1 MGAGFTFRIEP
12 AWRWAPA
19 AKTHWETMH
28 LKERETHEPVARSR
42 LLARPV
48 EHIDVT
54 AFDGRAVVDTYRN
67 AAFQAR
73 NLAEAADI
81 LAEML
86 ADRGCTVIVTL
97 AGSLVSAGLKEA
109 LITLVECDMVDVI
122 VATGAIVVDQDFF
135 EALGFRHYQA
145 PGSPDAP
152 VASDE
157 ELRDLGI
164 DRIYDTYIDEAELQ
178 RCDAIV
184 AGIFDGLAARPHSS
198 RELVRELGAHLERHH
213 PDARSIVL
221 AAHRREVPIFVPA
234 LSDSSAGFG
243 VVAHRARAAALGLPH
258 LAFDSGK
265 DFHELARIKLAA
277 AETGLLMVGGGV
289 PKNFAQDAVVAARM
303 LAGEQTVAASG
314 LAGEEGDAPRTAPV
328 AMHKYAVQ
336 LTVAD
341 ARDGGLSGSTLREAT
356 TWGKVDPARERM
368 VFGEATVTLSLL
380 ASDAYHRGVWR
391 GREGRRLGAMFDAAS
406 LRAAG
411 APQAGPP

>member
-1 MGAGFTFRIEP
+1 MERTERDSRGTP
-12 AWRWAPA
+12 ARN
-19 AKTHWETMH
+19 
-28 LKERETHEPVARSR
+28 R

-54 AFDGRAVVDTYRN
+54 AFDGRSVLDTYRN

-81 LAEML
+81 FAEML
-86 ADRGCTVIVTL
+86 ADRDCTVILTL

-109 LITLVECDMVDVI
+109 LLTMVECNMVDVI

-135 EALGFRHYQA
+135 EALGFRHYMA

-152 VASDE
+152 AVDDE
-157 ELRDLGI
+157 ELRRLGI
-164 DRIYDTYIDEAELQ
+164 DRIYDTYISEAELQ
-178 RCDAIV
+178 RCDEVV
-184 AGIFDGLAARPHSS
+184 AGILDGLDARPYSS
-198 RELVRELGAHLERHH
+198 RELMAELGGYLERHH
-213 PDARSIVL
+213 ARARSIVL
-221 AAHRREVPIFVPA
+221 AAHRKQVPVFVPA

-277 AETGLLMVGGGV
+277 SATGLLMVGGGV

-303 LAGEQTVAASG
+303 LAEFDGG
-314 LAGEEGDAPRTAPV
+314 KGGDAGASDV
-328 AMHKYAVQ
+328 AMHRYAVQ

-341 ARDGGLSGSTLREAT
+341 VRDGGLSGSTLREAT
-356 TWGKVDPARERM
+356 TWGKIETARERM
-368 VFGEATVTLSLL
+368 VYGEATITLSLL
-380 ASDAYHRGVWR
+380 TSDAYHRGTWR
-391 GREGRRLGAMFDAAS
+391 RREGRRLGALFGEHAS
-406 LRAAG
+406 VS
-411 APQAGPP
+411 AGPM

>member
-1 MGAGFTFRIEP
+1 MT
-12 AWRWAPA
+12 
-19 AKTHWETMH
+19 
-28 LKERETHEPVARSR
+28 ERAHGPVTRSR
-42 LLARPV
+42 LLANPV

-54 AFDGRAVVDTYRN
+54 AFDGRAVIDTYRN

-73 NLAEAADI
+73 NLADAADI
-81 LAEML
+81 FADML
-86 ADRGCTVIVTL
+86 ADRDCTVILTL

-109 LITLVECDMVDVI
+109 LLTLVECDMVDAI

-135 EALGFRHYQA
+135 EALGFRHFQA

-152 VASDE
+152 AASDE

-164 DRIYDTYIDEAELQ
+164 DRIYDTYIAEAELQ
-178 RCDAIV
+178 RCDEIV
-184 AGIFDGLAARPHSS
+184 AGIFDGLEARPYSS
-198 RELVRELGAHLERHH
+198 RELVRELGAYLERHR

-221 AAHRREVPIFVPA
+221 AAHRRDVPIFVPA

-243 VVAHRARAAALGLPH
+243 VVAHRARAAAMGLPH
-258 LAFDSGK
+258 VAFDSGK
-265 DFHELARIKLAA
+265 DFHELAEIKLAA

-303 LAGEQTVAASG
+303 LAGEQTAAASG
-314 LAGEEGDAPRTAPV
+314 LTGDEGDPSRAASV
-328 AMHKYAVQ
+328 AMHRYAVQ

-356 TWGKVDPARERM
+356 TWGKVDPTRERM

-391 GREGRRLGAMFDAAS
+391 GREGRRLGAMFDAAT
-406 LRAAG
+406 LRAA
-411 APQAGPP
+411 AALQAGPP

>member
-1 MGAGFTFRIEP
+1 MACR
-12 AWRWAPA
+12 R
-19 AKTHWETMH
+19 
-28 LKERETHEPVARSR
+28 KEDLSVLHEDRKSR

-54 AFDGRAVVDTYRN
+54 AFDGSVVVDTYRN

-81 LAEML
+81 FAEML
-86 ADRGCTVIVTL
+86 AEPRCTVIVTL

-109 LITLVECDMVDVI
+109 LLTLVERDMVDV
-122 VATGAIVVDQDFF
+122 VVSTGAVIVDQDFF
-135 EALGFRHYQA
+135 EALGFRHYVA
-145 PGSPDAP
+145 PGSPEAP

-178 RCDAIV
+178 VCDETV
-184 AGIFDGLAARPHSS
+184 AEVFDGLEPRPYSS
-198 RELVRELGAHLERHH
+198 RELVREMGRYLDLNHG
-213 PDARSIVL
+213 DARSIVL
-221 AAHRREVPIFVPA
+221 EAYRRDVPVFVPA

-243 VVAHRARAAALGLPH
+243 VIAHRVRAGGMGLPH

-289 PKNFAQDAVVAARM
+289 PKNFAQDAVVAAQM
-303 LAGEQTVAASG
+303 LAERGGAAPDPSR
-314 LAGEEGDAPRTAPV
+314 DVP
-328 AMHKYAVQ
+328 MHKYAVQ

-341 ARDGGLSGSTLREAT
+341 VRDGGLSGSTLREAT
-356 TWGKVDPARERM
+356 TWGKVGTARERM
-368 VFGEATVTLSLL
+368 VYGEATVTLSLL
-380 ASDAYHRGVWR
+380 VSDAYHRGIWR
-391 GREGRRLGAMFDAAS
+391 QRDALRLGQLFSAAP
-406 LRAAG
+406 ATAG
-411 APQAGPP
+411 QP

>member
-1 MGAGFTFRIEP
+1 M
-12 AWRWAPA
+12 
-19 AKTHWETMH
+19 
-28 LKERETHEPVARSR
+28 KERAVPGRPALPAGSR
-42 LLARPV
+42 LLATPV

-67 AAFQAR
+67 SAFQAR

-81 LAEML
+81 FAEML
-86 ADRGCTVIVTL
+86 GDRDCTVILTL

-109 LITLVECDMVDVI
+109 LLTLVECDMVDVI

-135 EALGFRHYQA
+135 EALGFRHYMA
-145 PGSPDAP
+145 PGSPEAP

-157 ELRDLGI
+157 ELRELGI
-164 DRIYDTYIDEAELQ
+164 DRIYDTWIDEAELQ
-178 RCDAIV
+178 RCDEVV
-184 AGIFDGLAARPHSS
+184 AGIFNELEPRPYSS
-198 RELVRELGAHLERHH
+198 RELVGALGAYLELHH

-243 VVAHRARAAALGLPH
+243 VVAHRARADALGLPPI
-258 LAFDSGK
+258 AFDSGK
-265 DFHELARIKLAA
+265 DFHELARIKVAA
-277 AETGLLMVGGGV
+277 AQTGLLMVGGGV

-303 LAGEQTVAASG
+303 LAEVEGDEGDPPRAASI
-314 LAGEEGDAPRTAPV
+314 

-356 TWGKVDPARERM
+356 TWGKVETTRERM
-368 VFGEATVTLSLL
+368 VFGEATITLSLL
-380 ASDAYHRGVWR
+380 TSDAYHRGIWR
-391 GREGRRLGAMFDAAS
+391 RRAGRRLGALFDADPARIPLPAGSTRTAS
-406 LRAAG
+406 
-411 APQAGPP
+411 P

>member
-1 MGAGFTFRIEP
+1 M
-12 AWRWAPA
+12 
-19 AKTHWETMH
+19 
-28 LKERETHEPVARSR
+28 
-42 LLARPV
+42 
-48 EHIDVT
+48 T
-54 AFDGRAVVDTYRN
+54 AFDGRAVIDTYRN

-73 NLAEAADI
+73 NLAEASDI
-81 LAEML
+81 FAEML
-86 ADRGCTVIVTL
+86 SDRDCTVILTL

-145 PGSPDAP
+145 PGSPEAP

-178 RCDAIV
+178 RCDEVV
-184 AGIFDGLAARPHSS
+184 AGVFDGLDARPYSS
-198 RELVRELGAHLERHH
+198 RELVRELGAYLERHH
-213 PDARSIVL
+213 PAARSIVL
-221 AAHRREVPIFVPA
+221 AAHRREVPVFVPA

-265 DFHELARIKLAA
+265 DFHELAEIKRAA

-303 LAGEQTVAASG
+303 LAGEKTVAASG
-314 LAGEEGDAPRTAPV
+314 LAGDEGDPPRAASV
-328 AMHKYAVQ
+328 AMHRYAVQ

-356 TWGKVDPARERM
+356 TWGKVDPTRECM

-391 GREGRRLGAMFDAAS
+391 GREGRRLGAMFDAAT
-406 LRAAG
+406 LREAA
-411 APQAGPP
+411 APQAQSP